1 MKISNLSKLIAAGVL
16 SASVAVVPF
25 DMPASAQSN
34 TGTGTGT
41 GTTTDTT
48 TTTTPTQ
55 GVDNTNRDDG
65 FDWGWLG
72 LLGLTGLAGL
82 IPLVSRKNLPV
93 TVILMKPVLLLIVLK
108 AKRILR

>member
-16 SASVAVVPF
+16 SASVAVLPLNL
-25 DMPASAQSN
+25 PASAQSN

-41 GTTTDTT
+41 GTGSTTDTT
-48 TTTTPTQ
+48 TTTPRQ
-55 GVDNTNRDDG
+55 GVDNTYRTDDG

-82 IPLVSRKNLPV
+82 IPRKQEEPTRYRDPNETGSTTYRP
-93 TVILMKPVLLLIVLK
+93 
-108 AKRILR
+108 

>member
-1 MKISNLSKLIAAGVL
+1 MKISNLSKLVAAGVL

-25 DMPASAQSN
+25 DLPASAQSN

-41 GTTTDTT
+41 TTDT

-82 IPLVSRKNLPV
+82 IPRKQEEPTRYRDPNEVSSTTYRS
-93 TVILMKPVLLLIVLK
+93 
-108 AKRILR
+108 

>member
-1 MKISNLSKLIAAGVL
+1 MKRGVLKNMKISNLSKLIAAGVL

-34 TGTGTGT
+34 TGTGT

-82 IPLVSRKNLPV
+82 IPRKQEEPTRYRDPNE
-93 TVILMKPVLLLIVLK
+93 TSSTTY
-108 AKRILR
+108 RS

>member
-16 SASVAVVPF
+16 SASVAVVPLNL
-25 DMPASAQSN
+25 PASAQTN
-34 TGTGTGT
+34 T

-48 TTTTPTQ
+48 TTTAPSQ
-55 GVDNTNRDDG
+55 GVDNTARNDDG

-82 IPLVSRKNLPV
+82 IPRKQEESVRYRNPNEV
-93 TVILMKPVLLLIVLK
+93 GSTTY
-108 AKRILR
+108 RQ